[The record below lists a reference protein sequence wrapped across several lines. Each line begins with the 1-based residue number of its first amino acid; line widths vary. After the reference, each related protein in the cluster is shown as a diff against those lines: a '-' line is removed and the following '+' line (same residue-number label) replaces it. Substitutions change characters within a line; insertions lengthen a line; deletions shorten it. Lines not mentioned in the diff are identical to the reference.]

1 MSNQLANL
9 TKRGVF
15 MLKIF
20 LFGFLIGVFYRQA
33 VIVANKWWLKN
44 RRLIKAFAKKYI
56 ELNRKVKVK

>member
-1 MSNQLANL
+1 
-9 TKRGVF
+9 